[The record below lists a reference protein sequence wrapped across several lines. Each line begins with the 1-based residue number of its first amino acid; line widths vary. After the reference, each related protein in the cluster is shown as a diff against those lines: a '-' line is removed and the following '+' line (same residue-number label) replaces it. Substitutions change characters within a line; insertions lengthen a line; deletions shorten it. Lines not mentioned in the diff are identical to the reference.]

1 MGFDLETCS
10 ATYIIVS
17 GQREPYLDRVKSR
30 LNDYFPPVG
39 TLGSAKL
46 HPNDPFLPL
55 SIICHESLV
64 DAKAIITELRHRL
77 YDQLDIVDIY
87 SETPFDRSNLKE
99 LTNQLHKVSQDA
111 DSLFVS
117 AEMGTMVIE
126 HVIRARDRAL
136 NLFPQAL
143 SDVNVGD
150 SLSYIKQSLDSQ
162 KRWLLSYKSRKDIA
176 MNLVFN
182 LVTQQDSET
191 NTAIARDTKDDSAS
205 MKIIA
210 LLTMLFL
217 PATAVSGFFGMAF
230 FVPGPDGSFEL
241 SRMWWLFAA
250 VTLPLTLVTL
260 SLWWL
265 WYPVSRF
272 LADFSDRI
280 NLRRTRKAGKLRQ
293 DEEQGHVEEG
303 PSITL
308 KSNSSS

>member
-1 MGFDLETCS
+1 M
-10 ATYIIVS
+10 
-17 GQREPYLDRVKSR
+17 
-30 LNDYFPPVG
+30 G

-87 SETPFDRSNLKE
+87 SETPFDRSNVKE
-99 LTNQLHKVSQDA
+99 LTSQLHKVSQDA
-111 DSLFVS
+111 DSLFAS

-126 HVIRARDRAL
+126 HIIRARDRAL

-191 NTAIARDTKDDSAS
+191 NTAIARDTKDDNAS

-217 PATAVSGFFGMAF
+217 PATAVSGFFSMAF
-230 FVPGPDGSFEL
+230 FVPKPDGSFEL
-241 SRMWWLFAA
+241 SRMWLFVA
-250 VTLPLTLVTL
+250 VTLPLTLATL

-272 LADFSDRI
+272 LADFPDRT

-293 DEEQGHVEEG
+293 DKEQGHVEEG

-308 KSNSSS
+308 KSDSPS

>member
-10 ATYIIVS
+10 VTYIIVS
-17 GQREPYLDRVKSR
+17 GQQERYLDRVKSR
-30 LNDYFPPVG
+30 LNDYFPPMG

-87 SETPFDRSNLKE
+87 SETPFDRNNLKE

-111 DSLFVS
+111 DSLFAS

-126 HVIRARDRAL
+126 HIIRARDRAL

-150 SLSYIKQSLDSQ
+150 SLSYIKQSLNSQ

-182 LVTQQDSET
+182 LV
-191 NTAIARDTKDDSAS
+191 I
-205 MKIIA
+205 
-210 LLTMLFL
+210 
-217 PATAVSGFFGMAF
+217 
-230 FVPGPDGSFEL
+230 
-241 SRMWWLFAA
+241 
-250 VTLPLTLVTL
+250 
-260 SLWWL
+260 
-265 WYPVSRF
+265 
-272 LADFSDRI
+272 
-280 NLRRTRKAGKLRQ
+280 
-293 DEEQGHVEEG
+293 
-303 PSITL
+303 
-308 KSNSSS
+308 

>member
-17 GQREPYLDRVKSR
+17 GQQEPYLDRVKSR

-39 TLGSAKL
+39 TLRSAQL

-99 LTNQLHKVSQDA
+99 LTNQLPKVSQDA

-117 AEMGTMVIE
+117 AEMGSMVIE

-143 SDVNVGD
+143 SDFNVGD

-162 KRWLLSYKSRKDIA
+162 KRWLLSYKARKDIA

-191 NTAIARDTKDDSAS
+191 NTVIAHDTKEDSAS

-230 FVPGPDGSFEL
+230 FVTGPDGSFEV

-250 VTLPLTLVTL
+250 ITLPLTLVTL
-260 SLWWL
+260 SLLWL

-272 LADFSDRI
+272 LADFSDRT

-293 DEEQGHVEEG
+293 DEEHATGKKV
-303 PSITL
+303 PA
-308 KSNSSS
+308 